1 MRPLVLTLCGFGPYA
16 GETTLDLQRLGSS
29 GLYLITGD
37 TGAGKTTL
45 FDAIKFALYGS
56 ASGRWRESGMLR
68 SQYAKPDTPT
78 FVKLKFAYAGSEYT
92 VWRSPDYE
100 RAKKRGEG
108 TVREKA
114 SARLQL
120 PQGREVEGVREVD
133 ARITAL
139 LGLTGEQFSQ
149 IAMIAQG
156 DFLKLLFASTEERR
170 GIFRKIFCTEPY
182 QVLQERL
189 KAASLGVGR
198 ELEGLRQSA
207 RQYLEGADPGPQAE
221 GQKEAGETQDAAGGP
236 SEPGGPKPEPA
247 LDGAEEPAGNGPAPE
262 QKPQSLAE
270 LLRAAAAGA
279 APLNQAVAALAAFAE
294 ADAEAAAQ
302 LEQAAAAAGAGAAGL
317 DGQLKEADERRKTEA
332 ELAAAR
338 AGQANL
344 AQRQKELAAALSA
357 QQAREEESRRRQ
369 AEMARLEALTPQ
381 YAALST
387 AQRQAAEL
395 ALQLDE
401 ARQDRGAQ
409 EDGCRQAEQE
419 LAVARAALEKAQGAG
434 ERVQALRAE
443 RQQAAARRD
452 NLVELRAALSAL
464 HAARR
469 QAGAA
474 RQAYQ
479 AACLAYEERQGRYEQ
494 ANRAFLDAQAGVLA
508 AGLVP
513 GRPCPVCGA
522 CEHPSPA
529 PMKVDLPSPEQLKTL
544 KAEAET
550 AAAVREEASRTAG
563 GQEARLREKQAD
575 AARRLALQGEAGD
588 ALDETTLRRTAGLL
602 KETEEAMA
610 GYETALAEAER
621 EQNARPALAQT
632 AQKAETELAARRAAL
647 AKAAETAAALT
658 EKAAAAGQRAGEL
671 AAALP
676 YPNEALAQKALKDL
690 QAEERAQAAALAA
703 AQKALGECEKQLA
716 AQQEKVRQLA
726 ARLKGI
732 PARDATALAA
742 QKQTLNQ
749 RESLLRGQARL
760 RRERR
765 AVNARCLAG
774 LQALGPR
781 LEELEGKW
789 GWMKALADTADG
801 TLAGREKISFE
812 TWVQTTCFEQILARA
827 NTWLMRMTDGQY
839 ELRRRKEPAGRR
851 SQTGLDLDVLD
862 HYNVTLRSVRTLSGG
877 EAFKASLSLA
887 LGLSDEV
894 QAAAGGVQLDS
905 MFVDE
910 GFGSLDEESLRQA
923 LQALGSLSQGR
934 RLVGIISHVGQ
945 LKEQIEKQVRVT
957 KNRNGGASAE
967 IFV

>member
-16 GETTLDLQRLGSS
+16 GETTLDLRLLGSS

-56 ASGRWRESGMLR
+56 ASGQYRESGMLR

-78 FVKLKFAYAGSEYT
+78 FVQLRFAYAGSEYT

-114 SARLQL
+114 SARLEL
-120 PQGREVEGVREVD
+120 PQGQVVEGVREVD
-133 ARITAL
+133 ARITGI

-182 QVLQERL
+182 QVLQDRL

-198 ELEGLRQSA
+198 ELERLRQSA
-207 RQYLEGADPGPQAE
+207 RQYLEGADLGPLDE
-221 GQKEAGETQDAAGGP
+221 EQKKAAGE
-236 SEPGGPKPEPA
+236 
-247 LDGAEEPAGNGPAPE
+247 
-262 QKPQSLAE
+262 
-270 LLRAAAAGA
+270 
-279 APLNQAVAALAAFAE
+279 APLGQAVAALAARVE
-294 ADAEAAAQ
+294 ADTEAAAQ
-302 LEQAAAAAGAGAAGL
+302 LEQAAAAARTRAAEL
-317 DGQLKEADERRKTEA
+317 DGQLKEDDERRKTEA
-332 ELAAAR
+332 ELAGAKTAQ
-338 AGQANL
+338 AGLEQE
-344 AQRQKELAAALSA
+344 QKKCKDALAAE
-357 QQAREEESRRRQ
+357 QAREEEGRQRR

-381 YAALST
+381 YAALSE
-387 AQRQAAEL
+387 AQRQAKSL
-395 ALQLDE
+395 ARQLEE
-401 ARQDRGAQ
+401 ARQNRGAG
-409 EDGCRQAEQE
+409 ERGCRQAEEE
-419 LAVARAALEKAQGAG
+419 LAAARAALEKAQTAK
-434 ERVQALRAE
+434 ERLQTLRAA
-443 RQQAAARRD
+443 RQETAARRAA
-452 NLVELRAALSAL
+452 LAQLRDALSAL
-464 HAARR
+464 RAARR
-469 QAGAA
+469 QAETA
-474 RQAYQ
+474 RQAYR
-479 AACLAYEERQGRYEQ
+479 AACLAYEERQGQYEE

-508 AGLVP
+508 AGLAP

-522 CEHPSPA
+522 CEHPNPA
-529 PMKVDLPSPEQLKTL
+529 PLRTDLPSPEKL
-544 KAEAET
+544 KALKAGAET
-550 AAAVREEASRTAG
+550 AAAEREEASRTAG
-563 GQEARLREKQAD
+563 AQEARAREKLAD
-575 AARRLALQGEAGD
+575 AARRLALQGEEGD
-588 ALDETTLRRTAGLL
+588 ALDEKTLQRTAGLL
-602 KETEEAMA
+602 KEAEDEMS
-610 GYETALAEAER
+610 GYEAALAAAER
-621 EQNARPALAQT
+621 ERDARPALEQT
-632 AQKAETELAARRAAL
+632 AQKAEEELAARRAAL

-658 EKAAAAGQRAGEL
+658 EKAAAAEQRAKEL
-671 AAALP
+671 AAVLP
-676 YPNEALAQKALKDL
+676 YPNEELAEKALEGL
-690 QAEERAQAAALAA
+690 RAEERAQAKALAD
-703 AQKALGECEKQLA
+703 AQKALGECEKRLA
-716 AQQEKVRQLA
+716 AQQERVRQLA
-726 ARLKGI
+726 ARLTSL
-732 PARDATALAA
+732 PARDASALAA
-742 QKQTLNQ
+742 QKDELTK
-749 RESLLRGQARL
+749 RESLLRAEAKTRS
-760 RRERR
+760 ERR

-774 LQALGPR
+774 LQALRPR
-781 LEELEGKW
+781 LEELEGQW

-801 TLAGREKISFE
+801 TLAGKEKISFE
-812 TWVQTTCFEQILARA
+812 TWVQTTCFDRILARA
-827 NTWLMRMTDGQY
+827 NTRLMQMTDGQY

-894 QAAAGGVQLDS
+894 QASAGGVQLDS

-923 LQALGSLSQGR
+923 MRALSGLSQGN

-957 KNRNGGASAE
+957 KNKSGGASAE